1 MRTLLLMFGLGLA
14 LAPAKEIATEYKA
27 GVARKITIEAAVYM
41 ETTSM
46 EIERDGEKQDGFG
59 GSSTDTE
66 RTEIHVDQVLE
77 AEDGKPT
84 KVRRQ
89 FVEVGGNSAMEFG
102 ETSRESELESP
113 WKGVTIELTPASEG
127 KSDAE
132 VVAGTEPSGD
142 GALEGHAI
150 GLFLD
155 GFLPSTAVE
164 EGGEWDIGSAAIVR
178 GLRLDVQRKLFPP
191 PARGEGREGG
201 GGGGR
206 RGGRGFGG
214 GGGSDSILAQSE
226 WKGTGKFAGTEDKG
240 GVTCAVIELELET
253 SGDAK
258 IERGGGGP
266 GGRALTIALDN
277 RRTWSAKL
285 TGKLWFDTAAKRP
298 VQLEVAGSM
307 QEETN
312 TESDRGGSTMRIH
325 AVREGKIEY
334 SVEVEDA
341 PAEEA
346 KKKS

>member
-1 MRTLLLMFGLGLA
+1 MRTLFLMTALGLA

-27 GVARKITIEAAVYM
+27 GVARKITIESAVHM

-66 RTEIHVDQVLE
+66 RTEIHIDQVLE

-89 FVEVGGNSAMEFG
+89 FVDVGGNSAMEFG

-113 WKGVTIELTPASEG
+113 WKGVTIELTPAGEG
-127 KSDAE
+127 KSEAE

-142 GALEGHAI
+142 GALDGHAI

-155 GFLPSTAVE
+155 GFLPSKAVE
-164 EGGEWDIGSAAIVR
+164 EGGEWDIASAAIVR

-191 PARGEGREGG
+191 PERGEGREGG
-201 GGGGR
+201 GGGGGR
-206 RGGRGFGG
+206 RGGRGGG
-214 GGGSDSILAQSE
+214 GGGDSFLAQAE
-226 WKGTGKFAGTEDKG
+226 WKGTGTFAGTEEKG
-240 GVTCAVIELELET
+240 GVSCAVIELELET
-253 SGDAK
+253 SGDAE

-266 GGRALTIALDN
+266 GGRALTSALEN

-298 VQLEVAGSM
+298 VQLELEGSM

-334 SVEVEDA
+334 SVEIEDA
-341 PAEEA
+341 PAEEV
-346 KKKS
+346 KK